1 MNNKTK
7 NRVIFVLP
15 VVVALVVVGVVL
27 FFVLFGGAN
36 GAVATTETADAGQA
50 VTASTDGAGPSC
62 AFDFLVGLKSDVAQT
77 QIASLGR
84 PVRVLGP
91 DSMATQDYSAE
102 RINLN
107 VDEDGVVLS
116 VNCQ

>member
-27 FFVLFGGAN
+27 FFVLFGGTN
-36 GAVATTETADAGQA
+36 GAATATETADAGEA
-50 VTASTDGAGPSC
+50 MSASSEGMGPSC
-62 AFDFLVGLKSDVAQT
+62 AFDFLVGLKSDVAET

-84 PVRVLGP
+84 PIRVLGP

-102 RINLN
+102 RINLM
-107 VDEDGVVLS
+107 VDVDGVVQPL
-116 VNCQ
+116 NCQ